1 MRFYIDKLL
10 LWLKDNSL
18 RTLQFEEDKINVIT
32 GNSKTGKTA
41 VLEIIDYCLCGSET
55 VVISDEHI
63 GENVLWYGICF
74 GINEK
79 KYTIAR
85 GAISEDG
92 KFSKDYYFSQTG
104 EIPTEPCVKLGET
117 ELKAILESEF
127 SLDNEI
133 TVSVGGRSVK
143 KNTRLS
149 FRYFLMFSTLSK
161 DTIDNGKM
169 FFDKLNLERYR
180 DVWPQ
185 IFDLSLGVIDFE
197 SIALQKKIN
206 DLKQEIF
213 GLEGEKKKQE
223 KADSQIKTQVELLIK
238 NAKEAQLIDESLES
252 EEGLS
257 LLKNMIKDGVS
268 MFAYNFP
275 LQQKYEK
282 IQDKRD
288 KVNLQLTKLRRF
300 KKSYNEYKKSL
311 KEDAD
316 SLKPIVYIKN
326 EFSKN
331 ISGEYLQFLNILEK
345 DLENVKNAIHDKQ
358 PFEYDVDRKI
368 RDLSKELESLDILLN
383 ESAQV
388 KYSLIPTAQKLVAF
402 GEIKSQYN
410 SIKFVEHNSI
420 DIDLLI
426 EDKNKEL
433 EELEN
438 QYSSIDEKRDLVI
451 NTLNEYIQTYIT
463 EAKGA
468 LDEYGEYCA
477 WFDYKKQQLALKK
490 NKSAS
495 VAKISSSS
503 DHLFLHLCLFAG
515 MHQMIIEGKA
525 PYVPGFLIMDQPSR
539 PYFNNSDYDYKDSE
553 ESISIKGD
561 WSKVKSI
568 FKLWDKFFELILQKE
583 NHFQVIIL
591 EHVAESAWEGCK
603 SAHLVEVFDGITNAL
618 IPLDL
623 KNSKEQK
630 EESEE
635 GEAPK

>member
-18 RTLQFEEDKINVIT
+18 RTLQFEDDKVNVIT

-74 GINEK
+74 GINDK

-92 KFSKDYYFSQTG
+92 TFSKDYYFSQTG
-104 EIPTEPCVKLGET
+104 EIPAEPCVKLGEA
-117 ELKAILESEF
+117 EVKSILESEF
-127 SLDNEI
+127 SLDNEV
-133 TVSVGGRSVK
+133 TVAVGGRSVK

-149 FRYFLMFSTLSK
+149 FRYFLMFTTLSK

-185 IFDLSLGVIDFE
+185 VFDLSLGVIDIE
-197 SIALQKKIN
+197 SITLQKKIN
-206 DLKQEIF
+206 DLKQELF
-213 GLEGEKKKQE
+213 NLEGEKKKQE
-223 KADSQIKTQVELLIK
+223 KADSQIKTQVELLVK
-238 NAKEAQLIDESLES
+238 NAKEAQILDEAIEV
-252 EEGLS
+252 EEGL
-257 LLKNMIKDGVS
+257 LQLKTMIEDGISNFV
-268 MFAYNFP
+268 YNFP

-282 IQDKRD
+282 IQEKRD
-288 KVNLQLTKLRRF
+288 KINLQLIKLKRF
-300 KKSYNEYKKSL
+300 KKSYLEYKKSL
-311 KEDAD
+311 KEDLD
-316 SLKPIVYIKN
+316 SLKPVTYIKN
-326 EFSKN
+326 EFSGN
-331 ISGEYLQFLNILEK
+331 ISGEYLQFLNILER
-345 DLENVKNAIHDKQ
+345 DLANVKNAIHDKQ

-368 RDLSKELESLDILLN
+368 RELNKALEVLDISLN
-383 ESAQV
+383 QEAQV

-402 GEIKSQYN
+402 GEIKSQY
-410 SIKFVEHNSI
+410 SGIKFKEHDNVNI
-420 DIDLLI
+420 DKKI
-426 EDKNKEL
+426 EKRNKEL
-433 EELEN
+433 EVLEE
-438 QYSSIDEKRDLVI
+438 QYSSISEKRDLVI

-463 EAKGA
+463 KAKEA

-515 MHQMIIEGKA
+515 IHQMILEGKA
-525 PYVPGFLIMDQPSR
+525 PYVPSFLIMDQPSR
-539 PYFNNSDYDYKDSE
+539 PYFNNSNYDYKDSE
-553 ESISIKGD
+553 EVVSIKGD

-568 FKLWDKFFELILQKE
+568 FKLWDEFFKQILKKKQ
-583 NHFQVIIL
+583 HFQVIVL
-591 EHVAESAWEGCK
+591 EHVAESAWEGCE
-603 SAHLVEVFDGITNAL
+603 SVHLVEVFDGISNAL
-618 IPLDL
+618 IPLEM
-623 KNSKEQK
+623 KNKNEKK
-630 EESEE
+630 EEF
-635 GEAPK
+635 GEVEI